1 MGRRQVETRRTP
13 RIAVITMGQAPRPD
27 VMREIRPLLGE
38 AEHDEFGALDDD
50 SDALIESMAPRGD
63 ELRYTTQLRDGRHVI
78 VDAGFVT
85 RRVETLVADLDG
97 RNYDLLIL
105 AMTGMRAR
113 LSTRTPH
120 IHGQDTLDAWI
131 SALTA
136 SNSRIGIIFPLA
148 SQQSA
153 ASESDYGTMLKS
165 SLATIGGGQ
174 SSDLTQAIDRVS
186 GADLIVMNSVGYTG
200 EMAQK
205 VALSSGKPV
214 VTACRII
221 ASTAR
226 LRLSEI
232 AGKPLDL
239 QPTTYTGAELLRR
252 LPQAALDQLTRRE
265 SEVLVQVLEGAANK
279 FIGRTLGISHRTVEI
294 HRARAML
301 KLGAT
306 STPELIRR
314 ALRQS

>member
-1 MGRRQVETRRTP
+1 METRRTP
-13 RIAVITMGQAPRPD
+13 RIAVITMGHAPRPD
-27 VMREIRPLLGE
+27 VMQEIRPLLGD
-38 AEHDEFGALDDD
+38 AELDEFGALDKD
-50 SDALIESMAPRGD
+50 SDALIASMAPRHD
-63 ELRYTTQLRDGRHVI
+63 APRYTTQLRNGRHVI
-78 VDAGFVT
+78 VDAAFVT
-85 RRVETLVADLDG
+85 SRTEALVADLDG

-113 LSTRTPH
+113 LATRTPH

-131 SALTA
+131 SALVA

-165 SLATIGGGQ
+165 SLATIGGSQG
-174 SSDLTQAIDRVS
+174 SDLTQAIDRVS

-200 EMAQK
+200 EMAQQ
-205 VALSSGKPV
+205 VALTSGKPV

-221 ASTAR
+221 GSTAR

-239 QPTTYTGAELLRR
+239 QATTYTGAELLRR
-252 LPQAALDQLTRRE
+252 LPRAALDSLTRRE
-265 SEVLVQVLEGAANK
+265 AEVLVQVLEGAANK
-279 FIGRTLGISHRTVEI
+279 FIGQALGISHRTVEI

-314 ALRQS
+314 ALRQSDR

>member
-1 MGRRQVETRRTP
+1 
-13 RIAVITMGQAPRPD
+13 
-27 VMREIRPLLGE
+27 
-38 AEHDEFGALDDD
+38 
-50 SDALIESMAPRGD
+50 MAPRAN
-63 ELRYTTQLRDGRHVI
+63 ELSYLTQLRNGRHVI
-78 VDAGFVT
+78 VEASFVT
-85 RRVETLVADLDG
+85 SRTQALVAELDG

-113 LSTRTPH
+113 ISTRTPL
-120 IHGQDTLDAWI
+120 IHGQDALDAWI
-131 SALTA
+131 SALVA

-165 SLATIGGGQ
+165 SLASIGGSQ

-200 EMAQK
+200 ELAQL
-205 VALSSGKPV
+205 VAHTSGKPV

-221 ASTAR
+221 GSTAH

-239 QPTTYTGAELLRR
+239 PVTTYTGAELLRR
-252 LPQAALDQLTRRE
+252 LPQPALETLTRRE

-279 FIGRTLGISHRTVEI
+279 SIARTLGISHRTVEI

-314 ALRQS
+314 ALRQPER